1 MFPDSYNVYRRDRDP
16 EVKANGGGVFI
27 LVKKIYVSSEIKI
40 NTNCELLF
48 VDLKLKGQKNV
59 KIGCVYRPPWTDEDY
74 IVDLEKALDE
84 IDPQHSNNIWLGGDF
99 NVPNVDW
106 SDVMSTPN
114 SPNTQLATK
123 LIEVTNDRSLTQVV
137 DLPTRKDNTLD
148 LFFTSN
154 PSLINRTIT
163 IPPLTQAADH
173 DIVFIDVNT
182 RASIPKQTPA
192 TKFLYKKA
200 DWASMRQEM
209 SNYVLPTTSVQE
221 QWNDMENFLKSLM
234 KKFIPTKVF
243 RPQKHK
249 PWITREIINNIHRR
263 DKYFKAWRKTKSEDI
278 HHSYLV
284 QRALCQQKIRQAHKQ
299 YLNSI
304 FEIDSSEDNK
314 TVANKRFWSYV
325 KSKKKDSCTVSP
337 LRSEG
342 VLIADAVGK
351 ANILNKQYCSV
362 FTKEEVPI
370 NTSKGPSQAP
380 TMPSIKVSAEGV
392 LRLLKDLKPHKA
404 SGPDQISTRVLKEL
418 AEPLSKPLAQ
428 FFQSTIDKGTVPA
441 QWKKALVT
449 PIFKKGDKHCAAN
462 YRPVSLTAVCC
473 KLCEHILAR
482 TIMDHLEDNGLLSDS
497 QHGFRRK
504 RSCESQLLLFVDE
517 LAQSMCS
524 GKQVDVAVMDFSKAF
539 DVVPHQRLLNK
550 LNFYGIRGNALKWIE
565 AFLTGRTQ
573 QVVVDGEMSD
583 IAPVT
588 SGVPQG
594 SVLGPILFLTFIND
608 MPETV
613 SSRCRLFA
621 DDSIIYR
628 EVLTESDCVSLQE
641 DLGKLEQWE
650 KTWGM
655 SFNPT
660 KCNIIHMSRKKDPL
674 LHTYHI
680 KGTNLEA
687 VENATYLGINVA
699 KDLSW
704 NRQVSRVAAKGNRM
718 LGFVKRN
725 VVTTSRSTKELAYN
739 SLVRP
744 TMEYA
749 SSVWCPYYKNQIY
762 DIEMVQRRAA
772 RYCLHAYTKKES
784 VTTMLQMLKWETLE
798 QRRLKARVVMGYRVV
813 NDLVMIPKDQLI
825 PNTSNTRGHHMKFQ
839 TLYAKRNYYK
849 YTFFP
854 SFIPLWNA
862 LPESAVSAAT
872 IDVFKDELA
881 DVVLKKPY

>member
-1 MFPDSYNVYRRDRDP
+1 
-16 EVKANGGGVFI
+16 
-27 LVKKIYVSSEIKI
+27 
-40 NTNCELLF
+40 
-48 VDLKLKGQKNV
+48 
-59 KIGCVYRPPWTDEDY
+59 
-74 IVDLEKALDE
+74 
-84 IDPQHSNNIWLGGDF
+84 
-99 NVPNVDW
+99 
-106 SDVMSTPN
+106 
-114 SPNTQLATK
+114 
-123 LIEVTNDRSLTQVV
+123 
-137 DLPTRKDNTLD
+137 
-148 LFFTSN
+148 
-154 PSLINRTIT
+154 
-163 IPPLTQAADH
+163 
-173 DIVFIDVNT
+173 
-182 RASIPKQTPA
+182 
-192 TKFLYKKA
+192 
-200 DWASMRQEM
+200 
-209 SNYVLPTTSVQE
+209 
-221 QWNDMENFLKSLM
+221 
-234 KKFIPTKVF
+234 
-243 RPQKHK
+243 
-249 PWITREIINNIHRR
+249 
-263 DKYFKAWRKTKSEDI
+263 
-278 HHSYLV
+278 
-284 QRALCQQKIRQAHKQ
+284 
-299 YLNSI
+299 
-304 FEIDSSEDNK
+304 
-314 TVANKRFWSYV
+314 
-325 KSKKKDSCTVSP
+325 
-337 LRSEG
+337 
-342 VLIADAVGK
+342 
-351 ANILNKQYCSV
+351 
-362 FTKEEVPI
+362 
-370 NTSKGPSQAP
+370 
-380 TMPSIKVSAEGV
+380 
-392 LRLLKDLKPHKA
+392 
-404 SGPDQISTRVLKEL
+404 
-418 AEPLSKPLAQ
+418 
-428 FFQSTIDKGTVPA
+428 
-441 QWKKALVT
+441 
-449 PIFKKGDKHCAAN
+449 
-462 YRPVSLTAVCC
+462 
-473 KLCEHILAR
+473 
-482 TIMDHLEDNGLLSDS
+482 
-497 QHGFRRK
+497 
-504 RSCESQLLLFVDE
+504 
-517 LAQSMCS
+517 
-524 GKQVDVAVMDFSKAF
+524 MDFSKAF

-608 MPETV
+608 KPETV

-825 PNTSNTRGHHMKFQ
+825 PNTSSTRGHHMKFQ

>member
-1 MFPDSYNVYRRDRDP
+1 M
-16 EVKANGGGVFI
+16 
-27 LVKKIYVSSEIKI
+27 
-40 NTNCELLF
+40 
-48 VDLKLKGQKNV
+48 
-59 KIGCVYRPPWTDEDY
+59 
-74 IVDLEKALDE
+74 
-84 IDPQHSNNIWLGGDF
+84 
-99 NVPNVDW
+99 
-106 SDVMSTPN
+106 
-114 SPNTQLATK
+114 
-123 LIEVTNDRSLTQVV
+123 
-137 DLPTRKDNTLD
+137 
-148 LFFTSN
+148 
-154 PSLINRTIT
+154 
-163 IPPLTQAADH
+163 
-173 DIVFIDVNT
+173 
-182 RASIPKQTPA
+182 
-192 TKFLYKKA
+192 
-200 DWASMRQEM
+200 
-209 SNYVLPTTSVQE
+209 
-221 QWNDMENFLKSLM
+221 
-234 KKFIPTKVF
+234 
-243 RPQKHK
+243 
-249 PWITREIINNIHRR
+249 
-263 DKYFKAWRKTKSEDI
+263 
-278 HHSYLV
+278 
-284 QRALCQQKIRQAHKQ
+284 
-299 YLNSI
+299 
-304 FEIDSSEDNK
+304 
-314 TVANKRFWSYV
+314 
-325 KSKKKDSCTVSP
+325 
-337 LRSEG
+337 
-342 VLIADAVGK
+342 
-351 ANILNKQYCSV
+351 
-362 FTKEEVPI
+362 
-370 NTSKGPSQAP
+370 
-380 TMPSIKVSAEGV
+380 
-392 LRLLKDLKPHKA
+392 
-404 SGPDQISTRVLKEL
+404 
-418 AEPLSKPLAQ
+418 
-428 FFQSTIDKGTVPA
+428 
-441 QWKKALVT
+441 
-449 PIFKKGDKHCAAN
+449 
-462 YRPVSLTAVCC
+462 
-473 KLCEHILAR
+473 
-482 TIMDHLEDNGLLSDS
+482 
-497 QHGFRRK
+497 
-504 RSCESQLLLFVDE
+504 DE

-749 SSVWCPYYKNQIY
+749 SSVWCPYYENQIY

-798 QRRLKARVVMGYRVV
+798 QRRLKARVVMGYHVV

-825 PNTSNTRGHHMKFQ
+825 PNTSSTRGHHMKFQ